1 MLTSAIEN
9 LRVRFGAAI
18 CCLVPL
24 LSGCIAHDTPGDLT
38 FISAQEVDWLNQS
51 EMRAPE
57 RANGGKKVHRPLL
70 KVEFSSYA
78 NLFKFVNNYPVG
90 NDSFFC
96 DRPRD
101 PTRISFPSVYF
112 QGIHIWWPDDRRS
125 EEQLAPG
132 PVTYYVFLD
141 VAKPERPKDIPPQK
155 AYDLRQRPEN
165 VCFYLSGGNISGRGY
180 RSNLVMVPK
189 EAIAAALRVGPFG
202 APR

>member
-1 MLTSAIEN
+1 M
-9 LRVRFGAAI
+9 RFGAAI

-24 LSGCIAHDTPGDLT
+24 LSACIAHDTPGDLT
-38 FISAQEVDWLNQS
+38 FISAQEVDWLDQS

-57 RANGGKKVHRPLL
+57 RANGGQKTHRPLL
-70 KVEFSSYA
+70 KVEFSSHA
-78 NLFKFVNNYPVG
+78 NLFKLANDYPVG
-90 NDSFFC
+90 NYSFFC

-101 PTRISFPSVYF
+101 PTRVSFPGVYF

-125 EEQLAPG
+125 EDELAPG

-141 VAKPERPKDIPPQK
+141 VAKPERPNDIPPQK
-155 AYDLRQRPEN
+155 AFDLRQRPEN